1 MKAYIYREPGAM
13 VYSID
18 EDQRIDSNGS
28 PYTMITMS
36 DGVAFHESVIN
47 EFFAEVVD
55 ASHPL
60 ANQHVARQSA

>member
-1 MKAYIYREPGAM
+1 MRAYTYRESGAM

-36 DGVAFHESVIN
+36 DGSVFN
-47 EFFAEVVD
+47 ENVVGEFFTEVAY